1 VAHPKLDQYLASR
14 NLWNL
19 YALDHFSEKALVR
32 FSQAFVDSDHKR
44 INQLDI
50 ANAIRSFA
58 HFKYLNYDCVELLLK
73 QSIEKVTD
81 FNLQTLAVV
90 VNSFSE
96 LNVANPTLLGITKAI
111 ILEKID
117 EKNINLVLQQQMEEG
132 KEPMHPKKFSPNKSY
147 VKPVDCAM
155 LLSAFV
161 KAEMFE
167 EVELFESLEAA
178 FLSRI
183 EEASGVCLA
192 TIFNAHQ
199 TWAAHVMDE
208 CVQKKR

>member
-1 VAHPKLDQYLASR
+1 VVHPKLDQYLASR

-19 YALDHFSEKALVR
+19 YALNHFSEKALIR
-32 FSQAFVDSDHKR
+32 FSKAFVDSNHDR

-117 EKNINLVLQQQMEEG
+117 EKNINLMLQQQMEEG
-132 KEPMHPKKFSPNKSY
+132 QELMHPKKFSPNKTIL
-147 VKPVDCAM
+147 KPVDCAM

-167 EVELFESLEAA
+167 EIELFESLEAA

-183 EEASGVCLA
+183 DEASGVCLA
-192 TIFNAHQ
+192 TIFNAH
-199 TWAAHVMDE
+199 
-208 CVQKKR
+208 